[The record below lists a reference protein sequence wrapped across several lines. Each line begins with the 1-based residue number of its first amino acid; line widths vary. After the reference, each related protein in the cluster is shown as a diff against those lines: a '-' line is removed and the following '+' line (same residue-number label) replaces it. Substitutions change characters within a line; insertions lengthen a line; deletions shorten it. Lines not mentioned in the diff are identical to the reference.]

1 MRKRKE
7 TSVGVK
13 SIKDIIPSA
22 LAALDKTIRNDT
34 PYDEH
39 MPPELLVG
47 AKLDLSTWSLVAT
60 DECLG
65 VISTYAESS
74 SLDSGAK
81 SIRR

>member
-34 PYDEH
+34 PYFEKN
-39 MPPELLVG
+39 MG
-47 AKLDLSTWSLVAT
+47 
-60 DECLG
+60 
-65 VISTYAESS
+65 
-74 SLDSGAK
+74 
-81 SIRR
+81 